1 MNEPRDCHTQW
12 SQRQISYDSAYMW
25 NLKKR
30 YKLIDL
36 QNRNKITDVET
47 NMVTKVKG
55 WRDKLGDWDWQKYYY
70 I

>member
-12 SQRQISYDSAYMW
+12 NQRQISYDSAYMW

>member
-1 MNEPRDCHTQW
+1 
-12 SQRQISYDSAYMW
+12 MW

-55 WRDKLGDWDWQKYYY
+55 WRDKLGDWD
-70 I
+70 